1 MYAFNQTRM
10 TNQVLLDK
18 INSPNDLKQFNS
30 DQLLG
35 LCKELSSFYINC
47 MSKIGGHLGGSLGV
61 IELTVALHYVF
72 NTPKDKLIWDVSHQ
86 AHIHKILT
94 GRRDKIMTLKQE
106 GGLCGFAKRT
116 ESIYDTFGTGH
127 SSTSISAALG
137 FEMANILNNIKHHV
151 IAIIGDGALSAGMA
165 YEAINNAGSLKNN
178 LIVILND
185 NKMSIAPSVGAMT
198 NHLSKIS
205 THEPYSKLRSI
216 IKASLA
222 HSPVKDIVTT
232 TVKNIE
238 KNFKSENVFEGLG
251 FDYIGPIN
259 GHDVE
264 ALVTLL
270 EKIKNREEQKPV
282 LLHVLTEKGRGF
294 HSTTGEQENFHAVSA
309 FCPKTGIQEKSSTSH
324 ISYTKAFANR
334 LIDEAKRDSKII
346 AITAAMTSGTGLDEF
361 QKSFPERFFDT
372 GIAEQHAVT
381 FAAGLACENMKPFV
395 AIYSTFLQRA
405 YDQVIHDVALQNLP
419 VRFAIDR
426 AGLVGPDGPTHA
438 GSFDLTYL
446 STLPNFV
453 IMAPS
458 DENELSKMVT
468 TAAYYDNGPIA
479 FRYPRGSG
487 IGKTIE
493 SPQILS
499 IGKGRVILEGNDIAI
514 VSVGTR
520 LQESL
525 KAAHLLQENYN
536 IKVTVIDA
544 VFIKPIDKNL
554 IRLIMKEHN
563 TIITVEENS
572 IGGFS
577 TQFNDFI
584 LSCDLQKNKT
594 IRNLYLPDIFLDHA
608 SQQNMYEKANLN
620 ASSIIKTILD
630 SLNISNITQLVK
642 LG

>member
-1 MYAFNQTRM
+1 
-10 TNQVLLDK
+10 
-18 INSPNDLKQFNS
+18 
-30 DQLLG
+30 
-35 LCKELSSFYINC
+35 
-47 MSKIGGHLGGSLGV
+47 
-61 IELTVALHYVF
+61 
-72 NTPKDKLIWDVSHQ
+72 
-86 AHIHKILT
+86 
-94 GRRDKIMTLKQE
+94 
-106 GGLCGFAKRT
+106 
-116 ESIYDTFGTGH
+116 
-127 SSTSISAALG
+127 
-137 FEMANILNNIKHHV
+137 
-151 IAIIGDGALSAGMA
+151 
-165 YEAINNAGSLKNN
+165 
-178 LIVILND
+178 
-185 NKMSIAPSVGAMT
+185 
-198 NHLSKIS
+198 
-205 THEPYSKLRSI
+205 
-216 IKASLA
+216 
-222 HSPVKDIVTT
+222 
-232 TVKNIE
+232 
-238 KNFKSENVFEGLG
+238 
-251 FDYIGPIN
+251 
-259 GHDVE
+259 
-264 ALVTLL
+264 
-270 EKIKNREEQKPV
+270 
-282 LLHVLTEKGRGF
+282 
-294 HSTTGEQENFHAVSA
+294 
-309 FCPKTGIQEKSSTSH
+309 
-324 ISYTKAFANR
+324 
-334 LIDEAKRDSKII
+334 
-346 AITAAMTSGTGLDEF
+346 
-361 QKSFPERFFDT
+361 
-372 GIAEQHAVT
+372 
-381 FAAGLACENMKPFV
+381 MKPFV